1 MYLACRGNNLSSTV
15 YDLFINATTVYG
27 LTSRVRADRG
37 GENVKVA
44 EFMLRHPLR
53 GCDRGSF
60 ITGKSVHNQRI
71 ERLWRD
77 VFIQCSILYYQLFWY
92 MEDSGL
98 LDIDNEVHMYT
109 LHYIFIPRINNSL
122 DKFSNSWNNHGI
134 STESN
139 MSPLQLW
146 ISGLAQSGTTID
158 EVTSV
163 NYNYNS

>member
-1 MYLACRGNNLSSTV
+1 
-15 YDLFINATTVYG
+15 
-27 LTSRVRADRG
+27 
-37 GENVKVA
+37 
-44 EFMLRHPLR
+44 
-53 GCDRGSF
+53 
-60 ITGKSVHNQRI
+60 
-71 ERLWRD
+71 
-77 VFIQCSILYYQLFWY
+77 

-122 DKFSNSWNNHGI
+122 DKFSNSRNNHGI